1 MRIGYLIDQLQEL
14 ENALGDVSVYIY
26 DPATLA
32 PYPVTS
38 FYVDHVKEFDGV
50 FYGEDSHNLLKE
62 DTEYAKWR
70 GYNVEVVDRGKCV
83 VLDSSYIQ

>member
-1 MRIGYLIDQLQEL
+1 MRIGYLIEKLQEL
-14 ENALGDVSVYIY
+14 ESTLGDVPIYIY

-38 FYVDHVKEFDGV
+38 FYIDHVKEFDGV
-50 FYGEDSHNLLKE
+50 FYGEDSHSLLKE

-70 GYNVEVVDRGKCV
+70 GYDVWVVDHGKCV
-83 VLDSSYIQ
+83 VLDSSFIQ